1 MSEREETTAMSGTN
15 GPQGRMTLQIHGADG
30 TPVAERQAGNIVL
43 RQGAEL
49 VADLFAGVDGAG
61 RIDRV
66 QVGFGTEA
74 ADVGATAL
82 TTPEDGTIDPDALDS
97 PVDTDDFAIATDAQA
112 RLVRVSIAATFA
124 PTVDLD
130 DVSEAGL
137 LAGDQL
143 YNQVVFE
150 PVDMRVGQ
158 DITLFWEVDFPF
170 GH

>member
-1 MSEREETTAMSGTN
+1 MSSSRSGL
-15 GPQGRMTLQIHGADG
+15 QGRMTMRIRSDEGA
-30 TPVAERQAGNIVL
+30 PVTERHASNIVL
-43 RQGAEL
+43 RRGAEI
-49 VADLFAGVDGAG
+49 VAHLFAGVDGAG
-61 RIDRV
+61 PIDRV
-66 QVGFGTEA
+66 QVGFGRES
-74 ADVGATAL
+74 ADVGATSL
-82 TTPEDGTIDPDALDS
+82 TPPEDGTIDPDALDS
-97 PVDTDDFAIATDAQA
+97 PVAADDFTIATDAQA